1 MTPGT
6 PIRAV
11 VQQEPTGCAIA
22 SVAALAGVSYS
33 RARAEANA
41 RGIFAA
47 DPRLWSQTEYV
58 RTLLRA
64 FDLRAQA
71 GETPFTTWDRL
82 PPLALLATKWHL
94 ERGTPFWH
102 WAVYCRDATGGVVL
116 DSNARLKTPVRTD
129 FWRIRPKWFIEIR
142 RPDAAPVRL
151 ARERTR

>member
-1 MTPGT
+1 MSSAT

-11 VQQEPTGCAIA
+11 IQQEPTGCAIA
-22 SVAALAGVSYS
+22 SVAALAGVSYA
-33 RARAEANA
+33 RAQAEANA

-47 DPRLWSQTEYV
+47 DPRLWSQTDYV

-64 FDLRAQA
+64 FGLRVKA
-71 GETPFTTWDRL
+71 GETPFTSWERL

-102 WAVYCRDATGGVVL
+102 WAVYCRDATGAVVL

-129 FWRIRPKWFIEIR
+129 LWRIKPKWFIEV
-142 RPDAAPVRL
+142 RPPGAGPVQRMR
-151 ARERTR
+151 AHTP